1 MKNFNVL
8 LTCCSIH
15 VKEMIDCLKNN
26 EDGVDIKVY
35 VANSVAANLPP
46 AELSD
51 GNFVVPPI
59 SAPNYVETLI
69 SLCKEYDVS
78 IIMPTATLEL
88 EIMARAK
95 DKFEQNGI
103 LVSVSSI
110 DSLLV
115 ANNKIALYSCYA
127 GLMPKQI
134 IPESVS
140 DVDAFASMFKYKT
153 ALSVVKWTI
162 CAAVKASPLWM
173 TRSAMI
179 PLYSTSSEKTDTYP
193 CLI

>member
-59 SAPNYVETLI
+59 SAPNYVEH
-69 SLCKEYDVS
+69 SY
-78 IIMPTATLEL
+78 PY
-88 EIMARAK
+88 ARNMMFNHHAYS
-95 DKFEQNGI
+95 DIGVGNNG
-103 LVSVSSI
+103 S
-110 DSLLV
+110 
-115 ANNKIALYSCYA
+115 
-127 GLMPKQI
+127 
-134 IPESVS
+134 
-140 DVDAFASMFKYKT
+140 
-153 ALSVVKWTI
+153 
-162 CAAVKASPLWM
+162 
-173 TRSAMI
+173 R
-179 PLYSTSSEKTDTYP
+179 
-193 CLI
+193 

>member
-51 GNFVVPPI
+51 GNFVVPPV

-88 EIMARAK
+88 EIIWAFISSYHTARAL
-95 DKFEQNGI
+95 I
-103 LVSVSSI
+103 LRSLVAFLDTRTFLSSI
-110 DSLLV
+110 PRARVRFRWSISLRHT
-115 ANNKIALYSCYA
+115 
-127 GLMPKQI
+127 I
-134 IPESVS
+134 I
-140 DVDAFASMFKYKT
+140 T
-153 ALSVVKWTI
+153 
-162 CAAVKASPLWM
+162 
-173 TRSAMI
+173 
-179 PLYSTSSEKTDTYP
+179 
-193 CLI
+193 

>member
-140 DVDAFASMFKYKT
+140 DVDAPLCSSTKT